1 MRKNEINLNLNLY
14 LSHFFMIY
22 TQINKKYIF

>member
-1 MRKNEINLNLNLY
+1 MRKNEINLNLNLD

-22 TQINKKYIF
+22 TQINKKDIF